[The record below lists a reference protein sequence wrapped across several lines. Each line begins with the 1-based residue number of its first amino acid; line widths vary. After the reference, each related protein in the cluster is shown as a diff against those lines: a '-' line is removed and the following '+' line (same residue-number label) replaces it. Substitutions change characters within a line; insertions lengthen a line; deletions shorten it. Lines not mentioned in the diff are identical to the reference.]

1 MGRAIVV
8 MVSTLLFGIFG
19 LFVGWLNVQA
29 ILSSQQSSTTRL
41 ADTIVMTYTFAPS
54 IGAGAGFVLSVIA
67 LQMFA
72 APVKRV

>member
-8 MVSTLLFGIFG
+8 MTSTLLFGIFG

-29 ILSSQQSSTTRL
+29 VLASNQSNTSRLS
-41 ADTIVMTYTFAPS
+41 DTIVMTYTFAPS
-54 IGAGAGFVLSVIA
+54 IGAGVGFILSVIA